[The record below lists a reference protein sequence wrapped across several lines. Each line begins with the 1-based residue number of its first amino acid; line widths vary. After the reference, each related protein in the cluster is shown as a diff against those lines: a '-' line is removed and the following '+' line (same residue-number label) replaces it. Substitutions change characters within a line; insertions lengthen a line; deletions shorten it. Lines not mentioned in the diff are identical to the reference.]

1 MTQPT
6 ILDLYQD
13 EEYLAIPGVAK
24 GLLQSA
30 TPDNP
35 DYRIVDRGNGT
46 EGVFYRGKGG
56 MQYLLGD
63 RPRVIIAATAANAA
77 EDFSTGFGGVS
88 KIEHP
93 PGFEG
98 LSPSAYARGVAETG
112 LSVAKGVVQGFVGL
126 PGDVESISTGLLNNL
141 DRDAVSRIQTS
152 PSPFVRTFYELAQSG
167 ISFDKFLAGMEQNTV
182 LPTVKE
188 VSEFIEGTGIMPEMK
203 VIDKGGVGPAE
214 FIGELLAPA
223 TYVKSA
229 KQLAGAAT
237 KGAEA
242 VKKAVTKRRVKNKIS
257 PTEQEPN

>member
-63 RPRVIIAATAANAA
+63 RPVAAPLAPTP
-77 EDFSTGFGGVS
+77 ETDQPGFGDV
-88 KIEHP
+88 P
-93 PGFEG
+93 FPRFV
-98 LSPSAYARGVAETG
+98 RGVAETG
-112 LSVAKGVVQGFVGL
+112 ASIAKGAVQGFVGL

-141 DRDAVSRIQTS
+141 DRAAVTRIQTS
-152 PSPFVRTFYELAQSG
+152 PSPLVRTFYELAQSG
-167 ISFDKFLAGMEQNTV
+167 ISFDKFLAGMKQDTV

-188 VSEFIEGTGIMPEMK
+188 VGEFIDSTGIMPDKK
-203 VIDKGGVGPAE
+203 VLDKEGVAPAE
-214 FIGELLAPA
+214 FMGELLAPV

-229 KQLAGAAT
+229 KKIAGVVR
-237 KGAEA
+237 KGVRQA
-242 VKKAVTKRRVKNKIS
+242 KKAVTKSKPNNTIP
-257 PTEQEPN
+257 PTQQEPN